1 MASPCGRQECSIE
14 RRGFRHQLDSWRHRL
29 LRCVGFESI
38 LEGLFG
44 SELLKDLS
52 LFKDFEPEGVS
63 DWSFDENCLFCCLRR
78 EKVKEHL
85 VSLDEP
91 ALEVEH
97 QALLKQEQ
105 AKIIRFERQAEEF
118 LHAVFYRKDSPRVS
132 DPDIPL
138 VAREI
143 MQRMIRQFAAE
154 YTSKTSST
162 QDSSSPN
169 STKNQSL
176 LKASPVASSPAGATT
191 QNPVLSKLLMADQD
205 SPLDLTVRKSQ
216 LDPSEQDGV
225 LDLST
230 KKSPC
235 AGSTSL
241 SLSPGCS
248 TAPGNGE
255 NSADAVAID
264 SLGQQKSPL
273 EKFMVRLCAYHQKH
287 FVRVLNDICTEVQTG
302 CEEQQLLEP
311 ENMDASTCSSGCSQY
326 HTENQDIG
334 NSCSESK
341 LPLSFDPEQS
351 GPHGSLRLLCHALK
365 QAVDL
370 KSTDRRENCSSVVRR
385 DFPELP
391 NIKASSASPR
401 DSPTQGYL
409 TASNSHH
416 SAKSLEGQTPGSEQ
430 EIGSRKGEDD
440 KEQMQS
446 RALLGSY
453 IAVKAANV
461 NTSEDSLECRVSS
474 QKNAFKAFPEEM
486 RESAFTTSSPRRA
499 DKENALQCSS
509 KAPLHQDTEI
519 NDQEM
524 RQKVENHHQTSG
536 KSKGSYHVHPVDK
549 TRVENAKDA
558 WLPTNSM
565 PVVHHKATNGHPR
578 SKNISASSK
587 STRKSKRSSGLRI
600 NDYDNQCD
608 VVYISQP
615 ITECHFEN
623 RRIVSSR
630 KTARKSTRGYYYN
643 GECCELPTVRT
654 LVKASQIQE
663 SGSTLA
669 PRSEVLTSSCQ
680 GVTLSGCSYLATVQ
694 AITADGDKNSST
706 VTLFQEDPSI
716 KISQETVES
725 CPAESIPPLTSLLKQ
740 IYVGSTEASTV
751 DLSLLPRLVPH
762 KEGSLS
768 VSSLQ
773 NTVVPS
779 SLQLS
784 EGEMHDKTDTDT
796 VQQSASDTEP
806 CKSSEPNENSD
817 GAFNSDLFSVSEPVH
832 SEESTPCLDKV
843 ITQESSICTDQEPPV
858 TLMTSEEHE
867 EKFDFLPPLEEPA
880 SPADLPPCM
889 EPPPLSPIGP
899 PLSSIESQTGPP
911 TQLVSLEPSRAS
923 PRDLSTISEPV
934 CSEEN
939 VANSRVA
946 SPVALLESVTHTID
960 PEPSETLPIE
970 SAMVL
975 PDKVDSEIPQSLSDL
990 DATEDPAN
998 LLCANAHE
1006 NINTETNTE
1015 GSQGLEEGL
1024 EEENLTGKCEPVLP
1038 VSDTSDSW
1046 SEKTVKEACTISK
1059 PAEEGVVESST
1070 ASTFKISKMCN
1081 KEEASPQ
1088 PNVDKKRKREKKL
1101 QVASDRCLRSQQ
1113 SLLPEGDSTE
1123 QSSSSNS
1130 LQLPQLQIKLSKNP
1144 GTKRFKR
1151 EVHLDGAASVC
1162 VPSDGIHKT
1171 LLNDITSTEK
1181 PPTGGESDITTGE
1194 THKTLLTIEEG
1205 QDEEGNKSKPGA
1217 MLEICLEASSDKR
1230 SVHVPIGTSDKRE
1243 RETNLKPEV
1252 PENSESTM
1260 DTTKTL
1266 HTQCETS
1273 NPLCPGN
1280 RSGSKN
1286 ATSEKAVK
1294 YKKPALQFYN
1304 LRHSPAP
1311 IHVATASKNMPEKE
1325 TTQEKS
1331 DTVDIQS
1338 AGNEDTIDFSD
1349 VEMLSDNKPS
1359 FVDWCA
1365 EDENQELITNFNTQ
1379 YMKTQKGWI
1388 QLEKEAQPAPKVKN
1402 KADKLKEIWKSK
1414 KRTRKFKGATE
1425 VQKLSPVQML
1435 FMKAFDLSNICKW
1448 FMETTE
1454 TKSLVIVKK
1463 MNTRLP
1469 GDMPPIKLPLQKG
1482 CSSYPSS
1489 LQAERLKKHLK
1500 KFAAMT
1506 PAKNTIKTQR
1516 LLAKLRENT
1525 EEIEEEQD
1533 ASPKQTPSS
1542 EINLENEIQA
1552 KTAQSPVSAP
1562 VQTSSRILRKY
1573 SNLRGKLHGFHKT
1586 VKREKNDCVSKH
1598 PSNESKANSKSLSIK
1613 PLMSPKLA
1621 QQVKASSLP
1630 TKSNLAEKGKKVR
1643 KGKDRSQEV
1652 TLSKGNFQQSKKKAL
1667 NESSKP
1673 QSSSS
1678 KESIP
1683 LKKGSKLKHVESP
1696 TTKRQ
1701 PAMKKN
1707 SKLASQNEKTKKLI
1721 DLRPG
1726 KGKSTT
1732 QKAKVN
1738 SSQKVTPQSSRPEG
1752 PAKPLKQ
1759 KVGQDSSSRSQKAS
1773 TKKAAKGK
1781 TLTKP
1786 VKQTQENS
1794 KGQSKKKLR
1803 ATKDSP
1809 PSKRRRMDAK

>member
-1 MASPCGRQECSIE
+1 
-14 RRGFRHQLDSWRHRL
+14 
-29 LRCVGFESI
+29 
-38 LEGLFG
+38 
-44 SELLKDLS
+44 
-52 LFKDFEPEGVS
+52 
-63 DWSFDENCLFCCLRR
+63 
-78 EKVKEHL
+78 
-85 VSLDEP
+85 
-91 ALEVEH
+91 
-97 QALLKQEQ
+97 
-105 AKIIRFERQAEEF
+105 
-118 LHAVFYRKDSPRVS
+118 
-132 DPDIPL
+132 
-138 VAREI
+138 
-143 MQRMIRQFAAE
+143 
-154 YTSKTSST
+154 
-162 QDSSSPN
+162 
-169 STKNQSL
+169 
-176 LKASPVASSPAGATT
+176 
-191 QNPVLSKLLMADQD
+191 
-205 SPLDLTVRKSQ
+205 
-216 LDPSEQDGV
+216 
-225 LDLST
+225 
-230 KKSPC
+230 
-235 AGSTSL
+235 
-241 SLSPGCS
+241 
-248 TAPGNGE
+248 
-255 NSADAVAID
+255 
-264 SLGQQKSPL
+264 
-273 EKFMVRLCAYHQKH
+273 MVRLCAYHQKH

-326 HTENQDIG
+326 HTENQDLG
-334 NSCSESK
+334 TSCSESK
-341 LPLSFDPEQS
+341 LPSSLDPEQS

-370 KSTDRRENCSSVVRR
+370 KSDRRENCSSVVRR
-385 DFPELP
+385 DFPELC

-416 SAKSLEGQTPGSEQ
+416 AGKSLEGQTPGSEQ
-430 EIGSRKGEDD
+430 EIGPRKGEDD
-440 KEQMQS
+440 KEQIQN

-461 NTSEDSLECRVSS
+461 NTSEDSLECCVSS

-486 RESAFTTSSPRRA
+486 REPTFTTSSPRRA

-509 KAPLHQDTEI
+509 KATLHQDTEI
-519 NDQEM
+519 TDQEM
-524 RQKVENHHQTSG
+524 KQKVENHHQTSG

-549 TRVENAKDA
+549 TRMENAKDG
-558 WLPTNSM
+558 WLPTSPM

-578 SKNISASSK
+578 SKSISTSSK

-654 LVKASQIQE
+654 LVKASHVQE
-663 SGSTLA
+663 GGNILA
-669 PRSEVLTSSCQ
+669 PRPEVLTSSCQ

-694 AITADGDKNSST
+694 AINADGDKGSST
-706 VTLFQEDPSI
+706 VTLFQEDASI
-716 KISQETVES
+716 KISQETAEPCS
-725 CPAESIPPLTSLLKQ
+725 AESIPPLTSLLKQ
-740 IYVGSTEASTV
+740 ICVDSTEASTV
-751 DLSLLPRLVPH
+751 DLSLPTCPVPH
-762 KEGSLS
+762 KEEGSLS
-768 VSSLQ
+768 LSSLQ
-773 NTVVPS
+773 NTVVP

-796 VQQSASDTEP
+796 VQQSPSDTEP
-806 CKSSEPNENSD
+806 CKNSEPNENSD
-817 GAFNSDLFSVSEPVH
+817 GAFHSDLFSVSEPVH
-832 SEESTPCLDKV
+832 DEERTPCLDKV
-843 ITQESSICTDQEPPV
+843 ITQEFSICTDQEPAV
-858 TLMTSEEHE
+858 TLKTSEEHE
-867 EKFDFLPPLEEPA
+867 DKFDFLPPLEEPA
-880 SPADLPPCM
+880 SPTELPPCM

-899 PLSSIESQTGPP
+899 PLSSIEPQTEPP
-911 TQLVSLEPSRAS
+911 TQLVNLEPSRIS
-923 PRDLSTISEPV
+923 PTGLSSISERVCPV
-934 CSEEN
+934 EN
-939 VANSRVA
+939 VVNSRVA
-946 SPVALLESVTHTID
+946 SPVAQLESVTHTID

-975 PDKVDSEIPQSLSDL
+975 PDKVDSEIPQPLSDL
-990 DATEDPAN
+990 DATEAPDS
-998 LLCANAHE
+998 LLCANTQE

-1015 GSQGLEEGL
+1015 GSQGLEEDL
-1024 EEENLTGKCEPVLP
+1024 EEEDLTGKCEPVLP
-1038 VSDTSDSW
+1038 VSDTSDNW
-1046 SEKTVKEACTISK
+1046 GEKAVKETCMISQ
-1059 PAEEGVVESST
+1059 PAEEEVADINTS
-1070 ASTFKISKMCN
+1070 STFKISKMCN
-1081 KEEASPQ
+1081 EEASSQ
-1088 PNVDKKRKREKKL
+1088 TNLDKKRKREKKL

-1123 QSSSSNS
+1123 QPSSSNS

-1162 VPSDGIHKT
+1162 VPSDGFHKT
-1171 LLNDITSTEK
+1171 LLNDITSTLK
-1181 PPTGGESDITTGE
+1181 PLTGGESDIKMGE
-1194 THKTLLTIEEG
+1194 TYKTLTTETVIEEG
-1205 QDEEGNKSKPGA
+1205 QGEEGNKSKPGA
-1217 MLEICLEASSDKR
+1217 MLEIYVEASSDKR
-1230 SVHVPIGTSDKRE
+1230 SVHVPVGTSEERERE
-1243 RETNLKPEV
+1243 RETNFKPEA

-1260 DTTKTL
+1260 DITKAL
-1266 HTQCETS
+1266 HTQCKTS
-1273 NPLCPGN
+1273 CPLSPGN
-1280 RSGSKN
+1280 RNESKHT
-1286 ATSEKAVK
+1286 TSEKTIK

-1311 IHVATASKNMPEKE
+1311 IHVATASKNVPEKE
-1325 TTQEKS
+1325 TIQENS
-1331 DTVDIQS
+1331 DTVDKQS
-1338 AGNEDTIDFSD
+1338 IGNEDTIDFGD
-1349 VEMLSDNKPS
+1349 VEVLSDNKPS
-1359 FVDWCA
+1359 FVEWCA

-1402 KADKLKEIWKSK
+1402 KSDKLKEIWKSK

-1525 EEIEEEQD
+1525 EEIEEEQV
-1533 ASPKQTPSS
+1533 ASPKQAPSS
-1542 EINLENEIQA
+1542 EINLENGIQA
-1552 KTAQSPVSAP
+1552 KTAQPPVCAP

-1573 SNLRGKLHGFHKT
+1573 SNLRGKLHGFHKI
-1586 VKREKNDCVSKH
+1586 VKREKNDSVAKH
-1598 PSNESKANSKSLSIK
+1598 LSNESKPSSKSLSIK
-1613 PLMSPKLA
+1613 PLMSPKLV

-1630 TKSNLAEKGKKVR
+1630 TKSNVAEKGKKVKR
-1643 KGKDRSQEV
+1643 GKDRSQEV
-1652 TLSKGNFQQSKKKAL
+1652 TLSKGNLQQSKKKAL

-1683 LKKGSKLKHVESP
+1683 LKKGSKLKHMESP
-1696 TTKRQ
+1696 TTKKQ
-1701 PAMKKN
+1701 PAMKKS

-1738 SSQKVTPQSSRPEG
+1738 SSQKATPQSSRPEG

-1759 KVGQDSSSRSQKAS
+1759 KVGQDSSSRPQKAFS
-1773 TKKAAKGK
+1773 KKAAKGK
-1781 TLTKP
+1781 TLTKS
-1786 VKQTQENS
+1786 VKQMQENS